1 MKYNNSDEII
11 RDMTRIYERMNED
24 EEVKEI
30 LNNIGSLKLHINY
43 TDLDEWVT
51 QSIENGKIALLKGKV
66 GDAPVS
72 EQISTETFVEI
83 FSGKVEPPEAA
94 MAGKI
99 NFEGDFSKMLVLQ
112 PLLGKTR
119 DAYIELI
126 LQQE

>member
-66 GDAPVS
+66 GDASVS
-72 EQISTETFVEI
+72 EQISSETFVEI

-99 NFEGDFSKMLVLQ
+99 NFDGDFSKMLVLQ

-126 LQQE
+126 LQQK

>member
-11 RDMTRIYERMNED
+11 RDMTRVYERMNED

-30 LNNIGSLKLHINY
+30 LNNIGALKLHINY

-51 QSIENGKIALLKGKV
+51 QSIENGKISLLKGKV
-66 GDAPVS
+66 GDAPVA
-72 EQISTETFVEI
+72 EQISSETFLEI

-119 DAYIELI
+119 DTYIDLI
-126 LQQE
+126 LQQK